1 MSPLLVILDFDGTF
15 TDVEAE
21 GAKFI
26 AHYED
31 ELRGLFGRDVR
42 DLWTEAER
50 GLADPEAGW
59 TIDGRVV
66 APANCDPY
74 IRATCIAFSICDAL
88 GRLPNREV
96 RTGVL
101 QVLYSYC
108 YRFTDVAFRP
118 DAAETLRGLQALGAH
133 LHVVT
138 NSDTE
143 VVKGKLEKL
152 GFPAI
157 PVIGNAKKYVVDPA
171 AASVADLEDLTLPGL
186 ARQIFVRRP
195 HYRRVL
201 TDLWAKYGATAAST
215 LVCGDIF
222 ELDLALPLALG
233 CRGHLLERPNALEIE
248 RLALQSFGERGTS
261 SSELA
266 ALVEVARHLA

>member
-1 MSPLLVILDFDGTF
+1 MPRPLVILDFDGTF

-26 AHYED
+26 AHYEE
-31 ELRGLFGRDVR
+31 ELRGLLGCDVR
-42 DLWTEAER
+42 ALWAEAER
-50 GLADPEAGW
+50 GLQDPEAGW
-59 TIDGRVV
+59 TIDGHVV
-66 APANCDPY
+66 APASCDPY

-101 QVLYSYC
+101 QVLYSFC

-118 DAAETLRGLQALGAH
+118 DAADALRELEGLGAH

-138 NSDTE
+138 NSDPE
-143 VVKGKLEKL
+143 VVKSKLDKL
-152 GFPAI
+152 GFSKI
-157 PVIGNAKKYVVDPA
+157 PVIGNAKKYVVDPGA
-171 AASVADLEDLTLPGL
+171 ANVVELADLALPGL
-186 ARQIFVRRP
+186 ARKILVRRP

-201 TDLWAKYGATAAST
+201 GELWSMYDATAANT

-233 CRGHLLERPNALEIE
+233 CRGHLLERPNVLPLELEAL
-248 RLALQSFGERGTS
+248 RSFGERATS
-261 SSELA
+261 SSALA
-266 ALVEVARHLA
+266 SLVDVAKRLT